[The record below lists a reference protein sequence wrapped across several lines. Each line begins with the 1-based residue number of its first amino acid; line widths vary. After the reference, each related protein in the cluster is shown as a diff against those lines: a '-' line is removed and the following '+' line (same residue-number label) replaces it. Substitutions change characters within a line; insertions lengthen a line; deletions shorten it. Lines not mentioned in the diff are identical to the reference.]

1 MINWLDSFSF
11 LCIKIIFKD
20 LRSNLYNSLLMN
32 GDFLASCMAFNLFNS
47 FDSTTLTKKNKENK
61 NKKMLIFLENLYD

>member
-1 MINWLDSFSF
+1 
-11 LCIKIIFKD
+11 
-20 LRSNLYNSLLMN
+20 MN